1 MEFQRAFSHAVWE
14 SKVGYCRALR
24 AGRHIYVTGTASVDE
39 SGEGVHAPG
48 DAYGQARRCLEL
60 IERALKKLG
69 ADRGHVGRPCQAA
82 PAAAAAAEIGPAT
95 CQSWCTAPMTAKS
108 SAARHAIQSGVRI
121 QASSTEFQRS
131 FFSSTPRGCELPV
144 CSNTRYEASG
154 MSGTK

>member
-69 ADRGHVGRPCQAA
+69 ADRGHVVRTRMFVTDISRWQEFGRAHGEFFAGSP
-82 PAAAAAAEIGPAT
+82 PAT
-95 CQSWCTAPMTAKS
+95 TMVEVKAL
-108 SAARHAIQSGVRI
+108 ID
-121 QASSTEFQRS
+121 QAMLIEI
-131 FFSSTPRGCELPV
+131 
-144 CSNTRYEASG
+144 EADAVAG
-154 MSGTK
+154 